1 MQKQVAVAIAGLG
14 NRGRETYAQYALL
27 FPDEMKIVAVAD
39 VSAARRQEA
48 METFGLAP
56 AQCFASAE
64 EMLAQGK
71 LADVLFICTPDR
83 AHAAQAIAALA
94 LGYHLLLE
102 KPISPKLDE
111 CRAIL
116 RAAERHHRH
125 VAVCHV
131 LRYTAFYREIKR
143 ILDAGDIGEIVTIQA
158 IENVGYYHQA
168 HSFVRGNWRNSDETS
183 PMILQKCCHDLD
195 ILLWL
200 AGKEPQSVSSY
211 GDLYLFRPEKA
222 PAGAAMRCLDGCAV
236 KADCP
241 FDAEKIYITDALTG
255 FRHSERDWPCSV
267 LTPVHTEEAVYQAL
281 REGPYGRCVYHCD
294 NNVVDHQVV
303 NLLLDDGVT
312 VSLTMCGLTSK
323 QYRSLKIMGTRGD
336 LEADMDKNVIEVTR
350 FGGETTTVD
359 VSALSDDFSGHG
371 GGDNQMVR
379 ELLALVR
386 GDSMDGAALS
396 AIDQSMRSHF
406 AAFAAEHSRTHGG
419 CSVALEE
426 LGSV

>member
-1 MQKQVAVAIAGLG
+1 MQKQITVAIAGLG

-27 FPDEMKIVAVAD
+27 FPEEMKIVAVAD
-39 VSAARRQEA
+39 VSAVRRQEA
-48 METFGLAP
+48 MDAFGLAP
-56 AQCFASAE
+56 TQCFASAE
-64 EMLAQGK
+64 ELLAQGK

-83 AHAAQAIAALA
+83 AHAAQAILA
-94 LGYHLLLE
+94 LERGYHLLLE
-102 KPISPKLDE
+102 KPISPLLAE
-111 CRAIL
+111 CKAIL
-116 RAAERHHRH
+116 RAAKQHHRH

-183 PMILQKCCHDLD
+183 PMILQKCCHDMD

-200 AGKEPQSVSSY
+200 ANKPLKSVSSY
-211 GDLYLFRPEKA
+211 GSLYLFRPEKA
-222 PAGAAMRCLDGCAV
+222 PVGAAKRCLDGCAA
-236 KADCP
+236 KESCP

-267 LTPVHTEEAVYQAL
+267 LTPVRTEEAVYQAL

-303 NLLLDDGVT
+303 NLLLADDVT
-312 VSLTMCGLTSK
+312 ISLTMSGLTSK

-336 LEADMDKNVIEVTR
+336 LEADMDQNIIRATP
-350 FGGETTTVD
+350 FGGDTTTID
-359 VSALSDDFSGHG
+359 VFSLSDDFSGHG

-379 ELLALVR
+379 ELLDLVR
-386 GDSMDGAALS
+386 GESMEGSALS
-396 AIDQSMRSHF
+396 DIGHAMQSHF
-406 AAFAAEHSRTHGG
+406 AAFAAEYSRVHGG
-419 CSVALEE
+419 ESVSVGELENA
-426 LGSV
+426 